1 MIERKTSTN
10 IYSHPTTTL
19 YSKYYHIL
27 SSTIFNRAHKE
38 KMCSDHKQQRAQLQ
52 NSITPKLGNQIY
64 IVNALWKDHTK
75 NYKIF
80 HSALGVFD
88 P

>member
-1 MIERKTSTN
+1 
-10 IYSHPTTTL
+10 
-19 YSKYYHIL
+19 
-27 SSTIFNRAHKE
+27 
-38 KMCSDHKQQRAQLQ
+38 MCSDHKQQRAQLQ